1 MSPLSLNP
9 EDFSEGGEFPR
20 GTMEITGARFGIHEF
35 LDRDGNPVKSSYGEG
50 NVAPS
55 MAAILD
61 LTNVDTGTVF
71 PNRVYTIGQPGR
83 YTASADGT
91 TLEGESINRNSN
103 FGKFM
108 ASLLELGFPKDRIVI
123 TNIHEMLVGT
133 VAHWD
138 QVQQSDGTQSRN
150 VFPLEIYNLP
160 GSSQAPSNG
169 AVIPAP
175 TPAPTPA
182 PAPAPEPVPAG
193 ADVLQIGVQAV
204 QKMIASSPSE
214 ATRQKLNANIFL
226 MRGEEYSEDQLVSLM
241 NVIYEE
247 AFVKALADAG
257 IHMDGE
263 MFCLS

>member
-9 EDFSEGGEFPR
+9 DDHVDGGEFPR
-20 GTMEITGARFGIHEF
+20 GTLQITDARFGIWEYK
-35 LDRDGNPVKSSYGEG
+35 DKDGNPVIYEGE
-50 NVAPS
+50 ALPPK
-55 MAAILD
+55 MAAILELKNMD
-61 LTNVDTGTVF
+61 SGITLQRPQVF
-71 PNRVYTIGQPGR
+71 SIGQPSL
-83 YTASADGT
+83 YTTDGL
-91 TLEGESINRNSN
+91 TLDGPKINKNCN
-103 FGKFM
+103 FHKFM
-108 ASLLELGFPKDRIVI
+108 AQLLKVDFPKDRIVI
-123 TNIHEMLVGT
+123 TNIQEMLVGL

-138 QVQQSDGTQSRN
+138 ETTHPNGNKV
-150 VFPLEIYNLP
+150 VWPLEIYNLP

-175 TPAPTPA
+175 TPAPT

-226 MRGEEYSEDQLVSLM
+226 MRGEEYSEDQLFALM